1 MPSAHTK
8 IGFTVILKSKKAR
21 GDSIDMRKENER
33 MDSLSKVSG
42 EMTLAIASIPC
53 QEWKGTYENLE
64 DALNY
69 GTIFPQLHMPF
80 YMGGDENGK

>member
-1 MPSAHTK
+1 
-8 IGFTVILKSKKAR
+8 
-21 GDSIDMRKENER
+21 

-42 EMTLAIASIPC
+42 EMTLAIASVPC